1 MHITNLYGQSARSIA
16 MIAQNMTA
24 RIAADLDFNEI
35 GIYFYDVNTD
45 SENEL
50 NRRMDGILSGISNGD
65 IVFFQSPTW
74 NGMMYDEMFINKLKA
89 YRNVRVALFVNDVP
103 PLMFESNRYLLP
115 RVIDMYNRSDLII
128 VPSHKMA
135 DFLKEEGLT
144 VDKIIVQHI
153 WDYPT
158 EAYLEEPTFKKCIN
172 FIGSPQKFNFV
183 KNWKYNT
190 ALRLFAEETDELSGN
205 IIFEGWQHTTN
216 LISKL
221 SQEGFGLIWSEE
233 SYTKTYMEMCAS
245 YKLSTYLAAGIPVI
259 AATSISN
266 EKLIKDN
273 NLGLIVDSLDEAIEK
288 VEKMSAEDYHRMV
301 ENVRCFSFLLKNG
314 YFTKK
319 VLLDSV
325 HTLLRDDVEF

>member
-1 MHITNLYGQSARSIA
+1 
-16 MIAQNMTA
+16 MIAQNMTTS
-24 RIAADLDFNEI
+24 IASELGFNEI
-35 GIYFYDVNTD
+35 SLYFYDVNTD

-50 NRRMDGILSGISNGD
+50 SRRIDGIMSGVANGD

-74 NGMMYDEMFINKLKA
+74 NGMMYDKIFINKLKG
-89 YRNVRVALFVNDVP
+89 YRNVKVALFVNDVA

-115 RVIDMYNRSDLII
+115 ELIDMYNRADLII
-128 VPSHKMA
+128 VPSRKMA
-135 DFLKEEGLT
+135 DLLKEEGLT
-144 VDKIIVQHI
+144 VDKIIIQHI

-158 EAYLEEPTFKKCIN
+158 EAYLEEPTFKKYIN

-183 KNWKYNT
+183 KNWKYDM
-190 ALRLFAEETDELSGN
+190 ALRLFAEKSDDLEKN

-221 SQEGFGLIWSEE
+221 SQGGFGLVWAEE
-233 SYTKTYMEMCAS
+233 NYTKKYMELCVS

-259 AATSISN
+259 VATSISN

-301 ENVRCFSFLLKNG
+301 ENVQRFSVLLKKG

-325 HTLLRDDVEF
+325 HALLRDDTDF